1 MGRYYKKFN
10 ARIGVVC
17 DAILF
22 DSLSPAADFAY
33 LPPTDEWIER
43 ISSIDLLLVASTW
56 RGLENDGWDGIGRVG
71 EPIRDR
77 LLEIIDACNGR
88 GIPTVFYSKEDPPN
102 YNVFLDFAKKCRY
115 VFTSA
120 AEMVPKYIEDCGH
133 DRVDVLGFCINPLHD
148 NPIGCAGEAQNGGAI
163 FSGSWMVKY
172 PVRCRDLAVILDG
185 ALAAGRGLCIV
196 DRNSYRKGHP
206 GYCFPPRFQKYII
219 PAVPHDRLSAMH
231 KKYRWSIN
239 VNSVTDSSTMFAA
252 RCYEL
257 LANGCLV
264 VSNFSTGMLKALPE
278 VAIADGAKFAARL
291 IRTIKPEDASVLR
304 SAGIRRVMSGNTC
317 YERVAKIL
325 KTAGFAAEIEH
336 PTVAVVLPKND
347 ERLCEMFK
355 AQSYAKKRLYTADS
369 FDGKAKSECEYVAY
383 WEAGQVYGEFFLQDL
398 LDVFKY
404 TDADFAVDEG
414 VPYSYVDCP
423 VQGRSLFR
431 AGGEMRTGF
440 CISRSDASEKNVR
453 AVCEGVHEITRHP
466 GRKAEDFKPP
476 LLTRALACFHDNGF
490 IYTMRR
496 VFFGRQY

>member
-33 LPPTDEWIER
+33 LPPTDEWKER
-43 ISSIDLLLVASTW
+43 IGSIDLLLVASTW
-56 RGLENDGWDGIGRVG
+56 RGLKNDEWDGLGRVG
-71 EPIRDR
+71 EPVRDR
-77 LLEIIDACNGR
+77 LLEIIDACNAR

-102 YNVFLDFAKKCRY
+102 YKVFLDFAKKCKY

-120 AEMVPKYIEDCGH
+120 VEMVPRYKEDCGH
-133 DRVDVLGFCINPLHD
+133 DRVDVLKFCINPRHD
-148 NPIGCAGEAQNGGAI
+148 NPIGCIEAQKLPGAI
-163 FSGSWMVKY
+163 FSGSWMIKY
-172 PVRCRDLAVILDG
+172 PIRCRDLAAMLDG
-185 ALAAGRGLCIV
+185 VVMSRQGLCIV
-196 DRNSYRKGHP
+196 NRNSYREGHP
-206 GYCFPPRFQKYII
+206 GYRFPKRFEKYII
-219 PAVPHDRLSAMH
+219 PAVPHNQLAMMH
-231 KKYRWSIN
+231 KRYRWSIN
-239 VNSVTDSSTMFAA
+239 VNSVTDSMTMFAA

-264 VSNFSTGMLKALPE
+264 ASNFSTGMLKELPE
-278 VAIADGAKFAARL
+278 VAIADSATFAAHLMRA
-291 IRTIKPEDASVLR
+291 IKPEDADVLR

-317 YERVAKIL
+317 YERVAQIL
-325 KTAGFAAEIEH
+325 KTVGLPADIEH

-347 ERLCEMFK
+347 DRLCEMFK
-355 AQSYAKKRLYTADS
+355 VQSYAKKRLYIADS
-369 FDGKAKSECEYVAY
+369 FDDKARSECEYAAY

-414 VPYSYVDCP
+414 VPYSYVERP

-431 AGGEMRTGF
+431 VDGEMRTGF
-440 CISRSDASEKNVR
+440 CIKRSDASEKNVR
-453 AVCEGVHEITRHP
+453 TVCEGIHEITRHP
-466 GRKAEDFKPP
+466 GRKAEDLKPP
-476 LLTRALACFHDNGF
+476 LLTRAIACLRDNGF

-496 VFFGRQY
+496 IFLGRQY